1 MIISQKYEVLS
12 QIGQGSMGVVYR
24 VRHTALE
31 TISALKVLPK
41 HFTENPELVKRF
53 YREARVLARMNHPN
67 IVHVIDIHEDKEL
80 QSHYIVME
88 YIEGKTLRAH
98 LGEMG
103 PLPVPRVITLAKQ
116 VAEALNYAH
125 VYDPP
130 VIHRDIKPT
139 NIMIEA
145 RSDRVVVMVF
155 GIAKDMGDSEMTKA
169 GTVLGTLRYCPPEQ
183 MRFEDLDGSADV
195 YALGMVIYEA
205 HTGGHPFAGLGE
217 YSVVARVLDGEE
229 YQIDFP
235 ADTPPS
241 FRSLVKRAVAKDRSK
256 RYRSMA
262 ELLKDLNACWFEL
275 DQTMPVVE
283 LQPTPTLDVERER
296 RSLQR
301 FEEQLAEHKDRAARE
316 GAAQLAATLFEHA
329 CALEEQGH
337 SHFQQKEYTRAR
349 ASYETALASFKEAYE
364 QARNEASQARDRTA
378 AARVKADRSGA
389 KDKARTYYS
398 QGLALQTQAD
408 ELWEH
413 RSFSEACQLYG
424 QASSLFEDA
433 KVLAQNLLQE
443 EQAKEAKEVQAQVRR
458 ARDVAVKQG
467 VEEYAAEAFWEAVR
481 GERQGDTA
489 LVQEDYQQA
498 REIFSQALAQY
509 EHAQQQAHSEQQRR
523 QAFTTQRETEQAQAG
538 AAAEGAAG
546 EQLGYRQAEE
556 AHRRGDKQ
564 LAQQAY
570 LEAVQSYQQAQPLY
584 KQAAQEAKRARLRQ
598 DAQGTRQKAE
608 RARAQALEAGADE
621 RFGSAFSQAERY
633 WSEGCECEKRGAHRE
648 AQEAFEQAA
657 QLWSQLQADARSQR
671 RREEAEAARVQLLE
685 VTGLPSWREWAKLAW
700 AKADQHAQEAETA
713 FERGQYADATALY
726 ARAAKAFN
734 DARAAAERALA
745 EQQARA
751 ALEESG
757 RAQIAARDLEASR
770 YGRDVYLRG
779 QKLHQD
785 AERALTAGHWSE
797 AERGFREAAAVY
809 QQSGALAKDTR
820 VRQMAEA
827 ARASALSAQAQV
839 SPEIKRGVFQ
849 DKLSAA
855 SDLFEKG
862 EQALRQQ
869 EYERAREI
877 LEQTAAA
884 FLRIQEEGLSHL
896 RRQHAE
902 QARAEALS
910 LDETTADARGWS
922 LRKARKALQQA
933 HRSYEGS
940 DYPQATAGYEKA
952 AALYA
957 VWQRKAQ
964 QSSAKASR
972 SAKLY
977 PWLAVAM
984 LLLVSGG
991 WYLSRPTPE
1000 PEKIPTPTPRP
1011 TPTPPQAVQPT
1022 APSSPLRVI
1031 PDPDPTRRVVLAE
1044 GAQKSFSVRPQQGT
1058 NPASLNYR
1066 WLLDGV
1072 PPSYQAIEQSW
1083 TYTPLYNE
1091 ASSKPREVKVIV
1103 TDAQDRS
1110 TEVAWGVEVVNTNQ
1124 EPKLIHASPEGETL
1138 APKPGETISFE
1149 VQGMDPDPEDRLSYL
1164 WTLGDK
1170 KVSGEQKWEFKA
1182 EPAGSRQRVQL
1193 AIVDPGGLSVS
1204 KTWEVEVG
1212 PAEPKPSPLRIVEVQ
1227 PDSPADGVIAMK
1239 EGDEQRFSVG
1249 VSGGSG
1255 RPLRYQWY
1263 LEGRQ
1268 QTTKPM
1274 WTYRPDFGQDG
1285 KKTKRIQVSVSD
1297 PQGNRVERLWQ
1308 VRVEDVNRPPK
1319 ILGFT
1324 PEEQRLEIASGSSRR
1339 FSIEAADADRA
1350 DPLQYAWLLNGELL
1364 ARESSFA
1371 FPKTVLQGKHT
1382 LEARVS
1388 DRAQATVTQGWSIAV
1403 LAPATPPAI
1412 EAKPPPLKKPPSPAI
1427 EEAEVKAWL
1436 GSYQSAW
1443 ENKDI
1448 NALIGLGEVT
1458 NANAEKLRGVLAGYG
1473 DFRVELKELQIQIE
1487 GTRAQVSF
1495 RRADIIDGKKLVQP
1509 GRKVYVFVKQ
1519 ANGDINVKK

>member
-31 TISALKVLPK
+31 TISALKVLPQ
-41 HFTENPELVKRF
+41 HFTQNPELVKRF

-67 IVHVIDIHEDKEL
+67 IVHVSDIHEDKEL

-103 PLPVPRVITLAKQ
+103 PLPVSRVIAIAKQ
-116 VAEALNYAH
+116 VADALNYAH

-145 RSDRVVVMVF
+145 RSDRVVVMDF

-229 YQIDFP
+229 YQIGFP

-241 FRSLVKRAVAKDRSK
+241 FRSLVKRAIAKDRSK

-275 DQTMPVVE
+275 DQTTVD

-296 RSLQR
+296 RSVQR
-301 FEEQLAEHKDRAARE
+301 LEEQLAEHKDRAARE

-329 CALEEQGH
+329 CQLEEQGH
-337 SHFQQKEYTRAR
+337 RHFQQKEYGHAR
-349 ASYETALASFKEAYE
+349 ASYESALASFKEAYE

-389 KDKARTYYS
+389 KDKAGTYYS

-523 QAFTTQRETEQAQAG
+523 QAFSTQRETEQAQAD
-538 AAAEGAAG
+538 AAAEGATA
-546 EQLGYRQAEE
+546 EQLAYRQAEE

-564 LAQQAY
+564 IAQQAY

-608 RARAQALEAGADE
+608 RSRAQALEAGADQ
-621 RFGSAFSQAERY
+621 RFKSAFSQAERY
-633 WSEGCECEKRGAHRE
+633 WSEGCDGEKRGAHRE

-671 RREEAEAARVQLLE
+671 SREEAEAAREQLLE
-685 VTGLPSWREWAKLAW
+685 VKKGLPSLREWAKLAW

-713 FERGQYADATALY
+713 FKGGQYADAIGLY
-726 ARAAKAFN
+726 GRAVQAFS
-734 DARAAAERALA
+734 DARSAAERAQA

-751 ALEESG
+751 AQEESA
-757 RAQIAARDLEASR
+757 RAQIVARDLEAPR
-770 YGRDVYLRG
+770 YGRDVYSRG
-779 QKLHQD
+779 QKLQQD
-785 AERALTAGHWSE
+785 AERAITAGHWSE
-797 AERGFREAAAVY
+797 AERGFREAAALY

-820 VRQMAEA
+820 GRQAAEA

-839 SPEIKRGVFQ
+839 SRELERGVFQ
-849 DKLSAA
+849 DKLAAA
-855 SDLFEKG
+855 SELLQKG
-862 EQALRQQ
+862 EQALSQE
-869 EYERAREI
+869 EYERARRI

-884 FLRIQEEGLSHL
+884 FLRIQEEGLTHL
-896 RRQHAE
+896 QRQQAE
-902 QARAEALS
+902 QARAQALRLEEEAG
-910 LDETTADARGWS
+910 DARGWS
-922 LRKARKALQQA
+922 VRRARKALQQA
-933 HRSYEGS
+933 HHFYES
-940 DYPQATAGYEKA
+940 ADYPQAAIGYEKT
-952 AALYA
+952 AALFVA
-957 VWQRKAQ
+957 WQQKSQ
-964 QSSAKASR
+964 YSSQPGQAKASR
-972 SAKLY
+972 STKLY
-977 PWLAVAM
+977 PWLAVM
-984 LLLVSGG
+984 TLLLASGG
-991 WYLSRPTPE
+991 LYLSRLTPE
-1000 PEKIPTPTPRP
+1000 PEKKPTPTPRP
-1011 TPTPPQAVQPT
+1011 APTPPQAVQPT

-1058 NPASLNYR
+1058 DPASLNYR

-1072 PPSYQAIEQSW
+1072 PQTDEASW
-1083 TYTPLYNE
+1083 TYTPKYNA
-1091 ASSKPREVKVIV
+1091 ASSKPREVKVLV
-1103 TDAQDRS
+1103 TDAHDRS
-1110 TEVAWGVEVVNTNQ
+1110 TEIAWGLEVVNVNR
-1124 EPKLIHASPEGETL
+1124 EPKLIHAVPEEQTL

-1149 VQGMDPDPEDRLSYL
+1149 VKGMDPDPEDRLSYL

-1170 KVSGEQKWEFKA
+1170 KVSEEQKWELKA
-1182 EPAGSRQRVQL
+1182 DPAGSRQRVQV

-1227 PDSPADGVIAMK
+1227 PDSPADGVIALK

-1255 RPLRYQWY
+1255 RPLRYKWY

-1268 QTTKPM
+1268 QATEPV

-1285 KKTKRIQVSVSD
+1285 NKIRRIHVSVLD
-1297 PQGNRVERLWQ
+1297 PEGNRVERFWQ
-1308 VRVEDVNRPPK
+1308 ARVEDVNRPPK
-1319 ILGFT
+1319 IVGFT
-1324 PEEQRLEIASGSSRR
+1324 PQQRWLDIESGSSRR
-1339 FSIEAADADRA
+1339 FSVEAADADRA

-1364 ARESSFA
+1364 ARESSFD

-1388 DRAQATVTQGWSIAV
+1388 DRAQATATQRWSIAV
-1403 LAPATPPAI
+1403 LAPATPPEI

-1436 GSYQSAW
+1436 DNYQSAW

-1509 GRKVYVFVKQ
+1509 GHKVYVFVKQ
-1519 ANGDINVKK
+1519 PNGDINVKK

>member
-41 HFTENPELVKRF
+41 HFTENPDLVKRF
-53 YREARVLARMNHPN
+53 YREARVLARMNHSN
-67 IVHVIDIHEDKEL
+67 IVHVSDIHEDREL

-98 LGEMG
+98 LGETG
-103 PLPVPRVITLAKQ
+103 PLPVSRVIAIAKQ
-116 VAEALNYAH
+116 VADALNYAH
-125 VYDPP
+125 LYDPP

-139 NIMIEA
+139 NIMIEE
-145 RSDRVVVMVF
+145 RSGRVVVMDF

-205 HTGGHPFAGLGE
+205 HTGVHPFAGLGE

-241 FRSLVKRAVAKDRSK
+241 FRSLIKRAVAKDRSK
-256 RYRSMA
+256 RHRSMA
-262 ELLKDLNACWFEL
+262 ELLKDLDACWFEL

-283 LQPTPTLDVERER
+283 LQPAPKLDLERER
-296 RSLQR
+296 RSVQHLQ
-301 FEEQLAEHKDRAARE
+301 EQVAEHKDRAARE
-316 GAAQLAATLFEHA
+316 GAAQLAAPLFEHA

-337 SHFQQKEYTRAR
+337 SHFQQKEYTRAL

-467 VEEYAAEAFWEAVR
+467 VEDYAAEAFWEAVR

-546 EQLGYRQAEE
+546 EQLAYRQAEE

-584 KQAAQEAKRARLRQ
+584 KQAAEEAKRARLRQ

-608 RARAQALEAGADE
+608 RSRAQALEAGADE
-621 RFGSAFSQAERY
+621 RFESAFAQAERY
-633 WSEGCECEKRGAHRE
+633 WNEGCDCEKRGAHRE

-657 QLWSQLQADARSQR
+657 QRWSQLQAEARSQR
-671 RREEAEAARVQLLE
+671 RREEAEAAREQLLE
-685 VTGLPSWREWAKLAW
+685 VKKGLPSLREWAKLAW
-700 AKADQHAQEAETA
+700 AKADQQAQEAETV

-734 DARAAAERALA
+734 DARAAAERAQA

-751 ALEESG
+751 AREESA

-779 QKLHQD
+779 QKLQQG
-785 AERALTAGHWSE
+785 AERAITEGHWSE
-797 AERGFREAAAVY
+797 AERGFREAAALY
-809 QQSGALAKDTR
+809 QQSGALAKETR
-820 VRQMAEA
+820 ARQAAEA

-839 SPEIKRGVFQ
+839 SREIERGVFQ
-849 DKLSAA
+849 DKLAAA
-855 SDLFEKG
+855 SELLQKG

-869 EYERAREI
+869 EYERARQA

-896 RRQHAE
+896 RHQQAD
-902 QARAEALS
+902 QARTQALR
-910 LDETTADARGWS
+910 LDEEAGGARGWS
-922 LRKARKALQQA
+922 VRRARKALQQA
-933 HRSYEGS
+933 HRFYEAS
-940 DYPQATAGYEKA
+940 DYPQAATSYEKA
-952 AALYA
+952 AALYVA
-957 VWQRKAQ
+957 WQQKSQ

-972 SAKLY
+972 SVKLY

-984 LLLVSGG
+984 LLVASGG
-991 WYLSRPTPE
+991 FYLSRLTPE

-1011 TPTPPQAVQPT
+1011 TPTPPQAVPPT

-1031 PDPDPTRRVVLAE
+1031 PDPDPTRPVVLAE

-1058 NPASLNYR
+1058 DPASLSYR

-1072 PPSYQAIEQSW
+1072 PQTDEASW
-1083 TYTPLYNE
+1083 TYAPEYNA
-1091 ASSKPREVKVIV
+1091 ASSKPGKVKVIV
-1103 TDAQDRS
+1103 TDAQRRS
-1110 TEVAWGVEVVNTNQ
+1110 TELAWSVEVVNVNR
-1124 EPKLIHASPEGETL
+1124 EPKLIHAVPEGQTL
-1138 APKPGETISFE
+1138 APEPGETISFE
-1149 VQGMDPDPEDRLSYL
+1149 VKGMDPDREDRLSYL
-1164 WTLGDK
+1164 WTLDGK
-1170 KVSGEQKWEFKA
+1170 KVAEDQKWAFKA
-1182 EPAGSRQRVQL
+1182 DLAGSRQRVQV

-1204 KTWEVEVG
+1204 KAWEVEVA
-1212 PAEPKPSPLRIVEVQ
+1212 PAEPTPLPLRIVEAQ
-1227 PDSPADGVIAMK
+1227 PESPPDAVIAVK
-1239 EGDEQRFSVG
+1239 EGGEQRFSVD
-1249 VSGGSG
+1249 VSGGSE
-1255 RPLRYQWY
+1255 RPLRYLWY
-1263 LEGRQ
+1263 LDGRQ
-1268 QTTKPM
+1268 QAKKPV
-1274 WTYRPDFGQDG
+1274 WTYRPDFGQG
-1285 KKTKRIQVSVSD
+1285 GEKTRRIQVRVSD
-1297 PQGNRVERLWQ
+1297 PQGSSVERFWQ
-1308 VRVEDVNRPPK
+1308 VRVEDVNRSPQ
-1319 ILGFT
+1319 IVGFT
-1324 PEEQRLEIASGSSRR
+1324 PEQGGLDIESGSSRR
-1339 FSIEAADADRA
+1339 FSVEAADADRA
-1350 DPLQYAWLLNGELL
+1350 DPLQYAWLLNGKLL
-1364 ARESSFA
+1364 GRESSLD
-1371 FPKTVLQGKHT
+1371 FPNTVVPGKHT

-1388 DRAQATVTQGWSIAV
+1388 DRAQATVTQRWNIAV
-1403 LAPATPPAI
+1403 LAPATLPAI
-1412 EAKPPPLKKPPSPAI
+1412 EAEPPPLKKPLSPAI

-1436 GSYQSAW
+1436 GSYKSAW
-1443 ENKDI
+1443 ENRDI

-1473 DFRVELKELQIQIE
+1473 DFQVELKELQIQIE
-1487 GTRAQVSF
+1487 GPRAQVSF

-1509 GRKVYVFVKQ
+1509 GRKVYVFLKQ
-1519 ANGDINVKK
+1519 ANGNINVKK